1 LGCHFMKK
9 VLFRA
14 DARPTIGIGDLMS
27 LIHLSKYFEDDK
39 WETHFMIRGYDAGV
53 KLAKRYN
60 LKHLEIIPS
69 DISVIDEVDVINQ
82 YSTKKDIDMLFFEI
96 TERKL
101 TEYQGLLPEVKKAC
115 VCFDGV
121 ILDDLNLVVD
131 WDVAA
136 SKYFRPE
143 NDPNSIYL
151 LGPKYV
157 ILPKEFYCDYRIK
170 QRNYNSKIKNVLI
183 AMGGADEFNFTQKIV
198 ELLIKKRPDLYLTII
213 IGSGYEFR
221 KKLEDRLSYFSANYS
236 IKHNITNMLDEY
248 LLADIGI
255 GAGGLISSELVAS
268 RTPALLLAT
277 CEHQVA
283 RCQYYANEGWAIY
296 LGLRTFDEKSI
307 LTSLE
312 KVPQPKKMPF
322 FNTKKIVETCN
333 ELQKI

>member
-1 LGCHFMKK
+1 MKK

-27 LIHLSKYFEDDK
+27 LIHLSKYFEDYG

-53 KLAKRYN
+53 KLTSKYN
-60 LKHLEIIPS
+60 LKHLEILPS
-69 DISVIDEVDVINQ
+69 DISVMDEVDAINQ
-82 YSTKKDIDMLFFEI
+82 YSIRKSIDMLFFEI

-101 TEYQGLLPEVKKAC
+101 TEYQGLLSEVTKAC

-143 NDPNSIYL
+143 NYQDTIYL

-157 ILPKEFYCDYRIK
+157 VLPKEFYCDPRIE
-170 QRNYNSKIKNVLI
+170 QRKYNSKIRNVLI
-183 AMGGADEFNFTQKIV
+183 AMGGADEFNFTQKIA
-198 ELLIKKRPDLYLTII
+198 ELLIERRPDLYLKII
-213 IGSGYEFR
+213 IGSGYEF
-221 KKLEDRLSYFSANYS
+221 KQELEDRLSCFPSNYS
-236 IKHNITNMLDEY
+236 IKHNITNMLEEY
-248 LLADIGI
+248 LLADLAI

-283 RCQYYANEGWAIY
+283 RCQYYATEGQVIY
-296 LGLRTFDEKSI
+296 LGLRTFDEKS
-307 LTSLE
+307 LLASLE
-312 KVPQPKKMPF
+312 NAPRPNKLSI